1 MTESP
6 LLNPPLP
13 HDIKQRRYWNA
24 PHGSA
29 LALAIAAAARAH
41 TGLIVAVTRDTHA
54 AHTLETDL
62 RAFTARHAAAS
73 AIDVLHFPDW
83 ETLPYDLF
91 PPHPEIV
98 SQRIATLYRLPTT
111 RRGVLV
117 VPASTLMQRLA
128 PRSFIGGS
136 SLVLALKQTLDLG
149 TEQRRLEA
157 AGYRN
162 VPQVLEPGD
171 FAVRGALLDIFPMG
185 SAEPYRIE
193 LFDREID
200 SIRTFDPETQR
211 SAHKVEKV
219 NLLPARE
226 FPLTEESVK
235 AFRNT
240 LRERFPIDPRR
251 CPIYQDI
258 KEGTTPAG
266 IEYYLP
272 LFFERTETLF
282 DYLSTESV
290 FVLAENALDSA
301 EGFWQQAQTRYES
314 RAHDIERPIL
324 PVTELYLSPQELRER
339 LNRTL
344 RVEIVARDGNN
355 APGRSPSAAQTMD
368 GRKQPHA
375 VDLGTQPAPNV
386 PLNQRGEEPAQELK
400 RFLDAYPGRVL
411 IAADS
416 AGRREALVEQLG
428 AASLYPQV
436 IASWP
441 EFLNAL
447 PLSPTP
453 LPRGERGLSKSPTPT
468 TVTQDEV
475 TSLPTVTK
483 DEVTS
488 PPAVTKDEF
497 TSPLAG
503 EVGAR
508 SATGEGDRRFCITV
522 ASLDDGFALTEPAL
536 TVLTDR
542 QLYGERA
549 RQTRRRKHAIREPE
563 AILRDLS
570 ELTIGAPIVHAD
582 HGVGRYQGLLKLDV
596 GRRLQDDE
604 ARGEFLCIEYAKGDK
619 LYVPVA
625 QLHLVSR
632 YAGAAPELAPLHA
645 LGGDAWERA
654 KRKAAQKV
662 RDVAAELLGLYAQRE
677 ARQGHAFTYDRTLYE
692 QFAASFPFEETPDQ
706 LQAIETVIADLASGK
721 AMDRV
726 VCGDVGFGK
735 TEVALRAVFVAAIA
749 GKQVALLVPT
759 TLLAQQHYQNFRD
772 RFADWPVRVEVIS
785 RFKSKKEIDAA
796 LVQLREGRI
805 DVMIGTH
812 RLLQPDIKFKNLG
825 LVIIDEEQRFGVR
838 QKEALKKLRAEVD
851 LLTLTATPIPRT
863 LNMAMSGLRDLSI
876 IATPPSHRLAVKT
889 FVAPYDAALV
899 REAFQ
904 RELARGGQV
913 YFLHNEVETIEKT
926 ARELGELIPE
936 ARLRIAHGQMP
947 ERELEQ
953 VMLDFYRQ
961 RFNVL
966 VCTTII
972 ESGIDVPS
980 ANTIVINRADRFGL
994 AQLHQLRGRVGRS
1007 HHRAYAY
1014 LIVPDRRSISADAE
1028 KRLDAIAA
1036 LEELGAGFTLAT
1048 HDLEIRGAGEL
1059 LGEGQSGQI
1068 EAVGF
1073 SLYNELLER
1082 AVRALKSGKV
1092 PDFDLVNEHD
1102 AEVELHIPALI
1113 PDDYLPDV
1121 HARLTLYKR
1130 IASARDAH
1138 ALRELQ
1144 VEMIDRFG
1152 LLPIPIK
1159 HLFVVAALKLAATA
1173 MGIRKL
1179 ELGEKGGRVL
1189 FKPQPNIDSLRV
1201 IKLIQTQP
1209 KVYSLDGQD
1218 KLKVR
1223 LELPG
1228 AAERIGAAQTLLVAL
1243 GGRVAE

>member
-1 MTESP
+1 MSES
-6 LLNPPLP
+6 LLIHPPLP
-13 HDIKQRRYWNA
+13 RDIKQRAYWNA

-41 TGLIVAVTRDTHA
+41 AGIVVTVTRDTHA

-62 RAFTARHAAAS
+62 RAFVAGAADADR
-73 AIDVLHFPDW
+73 IEVLHFPDW

-111 RRGVLV
+111 RRGVLI

-136 SLVLALKQTLDLG
+136 SLVLALRQTLDLAS
-149 TEQRRLEA
+149 EQRRLEA

-171 FAVRGALLDIFPMG
+171 FAVRGALLDVFPMG

-193 LFDREID
+193 LFDREVE

-211 SAHKVEKV
+211 SAHKVERV
-219 NLLPARE
+219 DLLPARE
-226 FPLTEESVK
+226 FPLTEDSTK

-240 LRERFPIDPRR
+240 LRERFPIDPRH

-282 DYLSTESV
+282 EYLGAESV
-290 FVLAENALDSA
+290 FVLADGALDSTEA
-301 EGFWQQAQTRYES
+301 FWQQAQTRYDS
-314 RAHDIERPIL
+314 RAHDIERPIV
-324 PVTELYLSPQELRER
+324 PVAELYLSPQQLREQ

-344 RVEIVARDGNN
+344 RVEIVAKGSN
-355 APGRSPSAAQTMD
+355 
-368 GRKQPHA
+368 PHS
-375 VDLGTQPAPNV
+375 VDLCTQPAPML
-386 PLNQRGEEPAQELK
+386 PLNQRGEEPARELK
-400 RFLDAYPGRVL
+400 RFIEAYPGRVL

-416 AGRREALVEQLG
+416 AGRREALVEQLATAG
-428 AASLYPQV
+428 V
-436 IASWP
+436 RP
-441 EFLNAL
+441 EV
-447 PLSPTP
+447 
-453 LPRGERGLSKSPTPT
+453 
-468 TVTQDEV
+468 VTNWNEFAFARHPGGSRD
-475 TSLPTVTK
+475 P
-483 DEVTS
+483 VTS
-488 PPAVTKDEF
+488 PNQAKALDSGFRRNDE
-497 TSPLAG
+497 LK
-503 EVGAR
+503 
-508 SATGEGDRRFCITV
+508 FCITV
-522 ASLDDGFALTEPAL
+522 AALDDGFALTEPAL

-549 RQTRRRKHAIREPE
+549 RITRRRARAAREPE

-570 ELTIGAPIVHAD
+570 ELTTGAPIVHAD

-596 GRRLQDDE
+596 GRLQNGADGG
-604 ARGEFLCIEYAKGDK
+604 GEFLCIEYAKGDK

-645 LGGDAWERA
+645 LGGDTWEKA

-662 RDVAAELLGLYAQRE
+662 RDVAAELLALYAQRE
-677 ARQGHAFTYDRTLYE
+677 ARQGHAFAYDRALYE

-706 LQAIETVIADLASGK
+706 LRAIEAVIDDLASGK

-735 TEVALRAVFVAAIA
+735 TEVALRAAFVAATA
-749 GKQVALLVPT
+749 GKQVALLAPT

-772 RFADWPVRVEVIS
+772 RYADWPVRVEVIS
-785 RFKSKKEIDAA
+785 RFKSKKEADAA
-796 LVQLREGRI
+796 LKKLGEGQI

-812 RLLQPDIKFKNLG
+812 RLLQPDIKFKDLG
-825 LVIIDEEQRFGVR
+825 LVIVDEEQRFGVR
-838 QKEALKKLRAEVD
+838 QKEQLKKLRAEVD

-889 FVAPYDAALV
+889 FVAPWDTATIK
-899 REAFQ
+899 EAFQ

-913 YFLHNEVETIEKT
+913 YFLHNEVDTIEKT
-926 ARELGELIPE
+926 ARELGELVPD

-980 ANTIVINRADRFGL
+980 ANTILINRADRFGL
-994 AQLHQLRGRVGRS
+994 SQLHQLRGRVGRS

-1014 LIVPDRRSISADAE
+1014 LIVPDRRSITADAE
-1028 KRLDAIAA
+1028 KRLDAIAS

-1059 LGEGQSGQI
+1059 LGEEQSGQI

-1073 SLYNELLER
+1073 NLYNELLER

-1102 AEVELHIPALI
+1102 AEIELHIPALI
-1113 PDDYLPDV
+1113 PDDYLSDV

-1130 IASARDAH
+1130 IASARDVH

-1144 VEMIDRFG
+1144 IEMIDRFG
-1152 LLPIPIK
+1152 LLPDTVK
-1159 HLFVVAALKLAATA
+1159 HLFVAAGLKLAATA

-1179 ELGEKGGRVL
+1179 DLGERGGRIQ
-1189 FKPQPNIDSLRV
+1189 FKPQPNVDPLRV
-1201 IKLIQTQP
+1201 IGLIQRQP
-1209 KVYSLDGQD
+1209 KTYSLDGQD
-1218 KLKVR
+1218 KLKIR
-1223 LELPG
+1223 LDLPG
-1228 AAERIGAAQTLLVAL
+1228 AAERIGAAQSVLTAL
-1243 GGRVAE
+1243 GGRVAD